1 MHLSGHNIQLK
12 NPSWNFI
19 QAAIKSIVTHLILTN
34 KNGDYV
40 QCIRN
45 AQELIIEY
53 RVNSNSKFK
62 HFVIGRGENK
72 SPLKVT
78 WIVIQTTSGEIM
90 VQQEE
95 ILKFSD
101 AELIFKE
108 FYNNNSISGNFNKR
122 NVTKLHL

>member
-1 MHLSGHNIQLK
+1 MQ

-19 QAAIKSIVTHLILTN
+19 QDAIKNIVTHLILTN

-40 QCIRN
+40 QCIGN

-53 RVNSNSKFK
+53 RVNSNLKFK
-62 HFVIGRGENK
+62 HFVIGRGENI

-78 WIVIQTTSGEIM
+78 WVVLQTTSGEIM

-95 ILKFSD
+95 ILNISD
-101 AELIFKE
+101 AEIVFEE
-108 FYNNNSISGNFNKR
+108 FYNNNTISGNFNKR
-122 NVTKLHL
+122 NVTKLYL